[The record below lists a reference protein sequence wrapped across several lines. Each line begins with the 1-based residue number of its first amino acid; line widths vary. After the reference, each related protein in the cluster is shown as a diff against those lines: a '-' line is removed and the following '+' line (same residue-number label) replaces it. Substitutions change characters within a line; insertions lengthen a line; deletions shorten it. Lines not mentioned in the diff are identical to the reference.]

1 MSFRKGLVEI
11 WEDMMSYRTL
21 KVVKISDKRLAYVHK
36 SLMASILVYA
46 TITMVGAHTYMLK
59 EKPRLYVT
67 TTVDDTNRLSN
78 WTLDSTSGPRGYC
91 NTEYTSFPGD
101 EFVPEPAYPQTRCA
115 SYIST
120 AQMVSVTDQ
129 GAFIGTHMRQQAWKR
144 TCTDETTKQDCVVE
158 NKDENDVAVAAED
171 HFAADIENIVL
182 KFQPIYVTSWG
193 VSEPAHRITVVNAA
207 RKEVKEFERYG
218 TDVTNQWP
226 TFTLKELLKLAEMDI
241 DAQNPIIV
249 SKNYKGVDSETG
261 LPRLPLFRLTGLR
274 IAVDFTF
281 SNFRPMGEMRPFDF
295 TPLAVMTVKATSV
308 GSFVTPRE
316 STIYSG
322 TTSNFDSQG
331 TVLSIRGVNIEFQA
345 KGLMGKADGYT
356 GMMAL
361 MSCLVMVGVATA
373 IVDVVGAFI
382 YDSFKDDKIEDD
394 SERQHLE
401 HMILNIETSGVPFK
415 NDDFEFEPGTSV
427 KKQIDELTR
436 DIQRQATLLHHMS
449 GELAAAGL
457 NSHTMHM
464 ADLGEGVQSA
474 RYECV
479 LKGPNGEDIFLT
491 GGPQT
496 VGRGHGGTQSKRIS
510 HKQISVVANTHNGM
524 ARVQG
529 LPTKNISGVALGGGP
544 WQPLGPEAN
553 VDLKNGDMIALLM
566 DEGADEAETTVDGV
580 FRFQATYVEDKQQG
594 GSWFGW

>member
-1 MSFRKGLVEI
+1 
-11 WEDMMSYRTL
+11 MSYRTL

-249 SKNYKGVDSETG
+249 SKNYKGVNSETG

-529 LPTKNISGVALGGGP
+529 LPTKNISGVALGGGD
-544 WQPLGPEAN
+544 WRELGLVPRRERS
-553 VDLKNGDMIALLM
+553 G
-566 DEGADEAETTVDGV
+566 
-580 FRFQATYVEDKQQG
+580 
-594 GSWFGW
+594 

>member
-1 MSFRKGLVEI
+1 M
-11 WEDMMSYRTL
+11 
-21 KVVKISDKRLAYVHK
+21 
-36 SLMASILVYA
+36 
-46 TITMVGAHTYMLK
+46 
-59 EKPRLYVT
+59 
-67 TTVDDTNRLSN
+67 
-78 WTLDSTSGPRGYC
+78 
-91 NTEYTSFPGD
+91 
-101 EFVPEPAYPQTRCA
+101 
-115 SYIST
+115 
-120 AQMVSVTDQ
+120 
-129 GAFIGTHMRQQAWKR
+129 
-144 TCTDETTKQDCVVE
+144 
-158 NKDENDVAVAAED
+158 
-171 HFAADIENIVL
+171 
-182 KFQPIYVTSWG
+182 
-193 VSEPAHRITVVNAA
+193 
-207 RKEVKEFERYG
+207 
-218 TDVTNQWP
+218 
-226 TFTLKELLKLAEMDI
+226 KELLKLAEMDI
-241 DAQNPIIV
+241 DAQNPII
-249 SKNYKGVDSETG
+249 G
-261 LPRLPLFRLTGLR
+261 LQKLQRGGLGDWAPTAAAVPALTGLR

-295 TPLAVMTVKATSV
+295 TLLAVMTVKATSV

-316 STIYSG
+316 STIHRG
-322 TTSNFDSQG
+322 TTSNFDSKG

-415 NDDFEFEPGTSV
+415 NDDFEFEPGASV

-479 LKGPNGEDIFLT
+479 LKVRTARTFSSPAD
-491 GGPQT
+491 
-496 VGRGHGGTQSKRIS
+496 RRRWDAARRAQSKRIRTS
-510 HKQISVVANTHNGM
+510 RSAWSPTRTTAWRECRAYRPRTSPVRRGVLGSRSVPRRMLHLEE
-524 ARVQG
+524 R
-529 LPTKNISGVALGGGP
+529 GP
-544 WQPLGPEAN
+544 
-553 VDLKNGDMIALLM
+553 IALR
-566 DEGADEAETTVDGV
+566 AC
-580 FRFQATYVEDKQQG
+580 G
-594 GSWFGW
+594 GRG

>member
-1 MSFRKGLVEI
+1 
-11 WEDMMSYRTL
+11 
-21 KVVKISDKRLAYVHK
+21 
-36 SLMASILVYA
+36 
-46 TITMVGAHTYMLK
+46 
-59 EKPRLYVT
+59 
-67 TTVDDTNRLSN
+67 
-78 WTLDSTSGPRGYC
+78 
-91 NTEYTSFPGD
+91 
-101 EFVPEPAYPQTRCA
+101 
-115 SYIST
+115 
-120 AQMVSVTDQ
+120 MVSVSDQ
-129 GAFIGTHMRQQAWKR
+129 GAFVGTHMRQQPWKR
-144 TCTDETTKQDCVVE
+144 TCADEAPRRTAWWRTRMRTARTRTRRITSRRISKTS
-158 NKDENDVAVAAED
+158 K
-171 HFAADIENIVL
+171 L
-182 KFQPIYVTSWG
+182 TLQPIYVTSWG
-193 VSEPAHRITVVNAA
+193 VSEAAHWITVVDAA
-207 RKEVKEFERYG
+207 GKIVKEFERYDG
-218 TDVTNQWP
+218 DADKRWP
-226 TFTLKELLKLAEMDI
+226 TFTLKELLALAELDV
-241 DAQNPIIV
+241 DAQNPVVV
-249 SKNYKGVDSETG
+249 SKNYQG
-261 LPRLPLFRLTGLR
+261 LDANGNPRLPLYRLTGLR
-274 IAVDFTF
+274 VAVDFKF
-281 SNFRPMGEMRPFDF
+281 SNFRPMSQGKPFDF
-295 TPLAVMTVKATSV
+295 TPLAVMSVKATSV
-308 GSFVTPRE
+308 GSFVSPVEKTV
-316 STIYSG
+316 YSG
-322 TTSNFDSQG
+322 STSNFDSQG
-331 TVLSIRGVNIEFQA
+331 TTLSIRGVKIEFQA
-345 KGLMGKADGYT
+345 KGLMGIADGYT

-373 IVDVVGAFI
+373 IVDVIGAFI

-464 ADLGEGVQSA
+464 KDLGEGVQSA

-529 LPTKNISGVALGGGP
+529 LSTKNVSGVALGGGP
-544 WQPLGPEAN
+544 WQPLGPEAA

-566 DEGADEAETTVDGV
+566 DEGADEHETTVDGV
-580 FRFQATYVEDKQQG
+580 FRFQSRYVEDKQEG

>member
-1 MSFRKGLVEI
+1 
-11 WEDMMSYRTL
+11 MSYRTL

-144 TCTDETTKQDCVVE
+144 TCTDETTKLDCVVE
-158 NKDENDVAVAAED
+158 NKDENGAAVDAED

-182 KFQPIYVTSWG
+182 KLQPIYVTSWG

-261 LPRLPLFRLTGLR
+261 RPRLPLFRLTGLR

-331 TVLSIRGVNIEFQA
+331 TTLSIRGVKIEYQA

-373 IVDVVGAFI
+373 IVDVIGAFI

-544 WQPLGPEAN
+544 WQPLGPEAS

-580 FRFQATYVEDKQQG
+580 FRFQSTYVEDKQPG

>member
-1 MSFRKGLVEI
+1 
-11 WEDMMSYRTL
+11 
-21 KVVKISDKRLAYVHK
+21 
-36 SLMASILVYA
+36 
-46 TITMVGAHTYMLK
+46 
-59 EKPRLYVT
+59 
-67 TTVDDTNRLSN
+67 
-78 WTLDSTSGPRGYC
+78 
-91 NTEYTSFPGD
+91 
-101 EFVPEPAYPQTRCA
+101 
-115 SYIST
+115 
-120 AQMVSVTDQ
+120 
-129 GAFIGTHMRQQAWKR
+129 
-144 TCTDETTKQDCVVE
+144 
-158 NKDENDVAVAAED
+158 
-171 HFAADIENIVL
+171 
-182 KFQPIYVTSWG
+182 
-193 VSEPAHRITVVNAA
+193 
-207 RKEVKEFERYG
+207 
-218 TDVTNQWP
+218 
-226 TFTLKELLKLAEMDI
+226 
-241 DAQNPIIV
+241 
-249 SKNYKGVDSETG
+249 
-261 LPRLPLFRLTGLR
+261 
-274 IAVDFTF
+274 
-281 SNFRPMGEMRPFDF
+281 MG
-295 TPLAVMTVKATSV
+295 
-308 GSFVTPRE
+308 
-316 STIYSG
+316 I
-322 TTSNFDSQG
+322 
-331 TVLSIRGVNIEFQA
+331 
-345 KGLMGKADGYT
+345 ADGYT

-373 IVDVVGAFI
+373 IVDVIGAFI

-464 ADLGEGVQSA
+464 KDLGEGVQSA

-529 LPTKNISGVALGGGP
+529 LSTKNVSGVALGGGP
-544 WQPLGPEAN
+544 WQPLGPEAA

-566 DEGADEAETTVDGV
+566 DEGADEHETTVDGV
-580 FRFQATYVEDKQQG
+580 FRFQSRYVEDKQEG

>member
-36 SLMASILVYA
+36 SLMASILIYA

-67 TTVDDTNRLSN
+67 TTIDDSARLSN
-78 WTLDSTSGPRGYC
+78 WNLSSTSGDTGYC
-91 NTEYTSFPGD
+91 NPAYTAFPGD
-101 EFVPEPAYPQTRCA
+101 ELIPEPAYPNTRCA
-115 SYIST
+115 SYISSS
-120 AQMVSVTDQ
+120 QMVSVSDQ
-129 GAFIGTHMRQQAWKR
+129 GAFVGTHMRQQPWKR
-144 TCTDETTKQDCVVE
+144 TCADEAAKTDCVVE
-158 NKDENDVAVAAED
+158 NKDENGADADAED
-171 HFAADIENIVL
+171 HFAADIENIKL
-182 KFQPIYVTSWG
+182 TLQPIYVTSWG
-193 VSEPAHRITVVNAA
+193 VSEAAHWITVVNAA
-207 RKEVKEFERYG
+207 GKIVKEFERYDG
-218 TDVTNQWP
+218 DADKRWP
-226 TFTLKELLKLAEMDI
+226 TFTLKELLTLAELDV
-241 DAQNPIIV
+241 DAQNPVVV
-249 SKNYKGVDSETG
+249 SKNYQG
-261 LPRLPLFRLTGLR
+261 LDANGNPRLPLYRLTGLR
-274 IAVDFTF
+274 VAVDFKF
-281 SNFRPMGEMRPFDF
+281 SNFRPMSQGKPFDF
-295 TPLAVMTVKATSV
+295 TPLAVMSVKATSV
-308 GSFVTPRE
+308 GSFVSPVEKTV
-316 STIYSG
+316 YSG
-322 TTSNFDSQG
+322 STSNFDSQG
-331 TVLSIRGVNIEFQA
+331 TTLSIRGVKIEFQA

-373 IVDVVGAFI
+373 IVDVIGAFI

-464 ADLGEGVQSA
+464 KDLGEGVQSA

-529 LPTKNISGVALGGGP
+529 LSTKNVSGVALGGGP
-544 WQPLGPEAN
+544 WQPLGPEAA

-566 DEGADEAETTVDGV
+566 DEGADEHETTVDGV
-580 FRFQATYVEDKQQG
+580 FRFQSRYVEDKQEG

>member
-1 MSFRKGLVEI
+1 
-11 WEDMMSYRTL
+11 MSYRTL

-78 WTLDSTSGPRGYC
+78 WTLDSTSGPKGYC
-91 NTEYTSFPGD
+91 NSAHTSFPGD

-129 GAFIGTHMRQQAWKR
+129 GAFIGTHMRQQAWRR

-158 NKDENDVAVAAED
+158 NKDENGVAVAAED

-182 KFQPIYVTSWG
+182 KLQPIYVTSWG

-207 RKEVKEFERYG
+207 GEEVKEFERYG
-218 TDVTNQWP
+218 TDSTSQWP

-249 SKNYKGVDSETG
+249 SKNFKGLDAETG
-261 LPRLPLFRLTGLR
+261 QPRLPLYRLTGMR
-274 IAVDFTF
+274 IGVDFTF
-281 SNFRPMGEMRPFDF
+281 SNFRPMGQMKPFDF

-322 TTSNFDSQG
+322 STSNFDSQG
-331 TVLSIRGVNIEFQA
+331 TTLSIRGVNIEFHA

-373 IVDVVGAFI
+373 IVDVIGAFI

-427 KKQIDELTR
+427 KKQIEELTR

-457 NSHTMHM
+457 NSHTMHL
-464 ADLGEGVQSA
+464 ADLSEGVQSA

-479 LKGPNGEDIFLT
+479 LKGANGEDIFLT

-544 WQPLGPEAN
+544 WQPLGPEAS

-580 FRFQATYVEDKQQG
+580 FRFQSTYVEDKQPG

>member
-1 MSFRKGLVEI
+1 
-11 WEDMMSYRTL
+11 MSYRTL

-91 NTEYTSFPGD
+91 NSAYTSFPGD

-144 TCTDETTKQDCVVE
+144 TCTDETTKLNCVVE
-158 NKDENDVAVAAED
+158 NKDENGAAVDAED

-182 KFQPIYVTSWG
+182 KLQPIYVTSWG

-207 RKEVKEFERYG
+207 GQEVKEFERYG
-218 TDVTNQWP
+218 TDSTSQWP

-249 SKNYKGVDSETG
+249 SKNFKGLDAETG
-261 LPRLPLFRLTGLR
+261 QPRLPLYRLTGLR

-281 SNFRPMGEMRPFDF
+281 SNFRPMGQMKPFDF

-331 TVLSIRGVNIEFQA
+331 TTLSIRGVKIEYQA

-373 IVDVVGAFI
+373 IVDVIGAFI

-457 NSHTMHM
+457 NSHTMHL
-464 ADLGEGVQSA
+464 ADLSEGVQSA

-479 LKGPNGEDIFLT
+479 LKGANGEDIFLT

>member
-1 MSFRKGLVEI
+1 
-11 WEDMMSYRTL
+11 MSYRTL

>member
-496 VGRGHGGTQSKRIS
+496 VGRGHGGAQSKRIS